1 MLEAQDLTAVANSEE
16 AAAKNT
22 NGNVIAIAIGGAML
36 AVGAGLGYLLG
47 NRKGVKKG
55 EEDAK
60 STLMPQMD
68 AMKSELETIK
78 ASVAS

>member
-1 MLEAQDLTAVANSEE
+1 MLEVPEVTAGSNAED
-16 AAAKNT
+16 AAAKAS

-55 EEDAK
+55 EEGIKA
-60 STLMPQMD
+60 TLMPQMD